1 MRLHLIWP
9 GKTRNA
15 HLRALFED
23 YSQRLSHF
31 ARCEITELRV
41 APSSDARAGIDRES
55 QRISDALSS
64 DDLSVLLD
72 SGGKQWSS
80 EELARQVQE
89 WGNRGIKSVAFIVG
103 GPDGVSPE
111 LFSQVT
117 KRWSLSRLTLTH
129 EMARVLLVEQLYRA
143 YAIIHRLPYVK

>member
-1 MRLHLIWP
+1 MRLHFIWP

-15 HLRALFED
+15 QLRALFED
-23 YSQRLSHF
+23 YLKRLSHF
-31 ARCEITELRV
+31 ARCETTELRMT
-41 APSSDARAGIDRES
+41 PGGDTRAGIDRES
-55 QRISDALSS
+55 QRISDALS
-64 DDLSVLLD
+64 DDDISVLLD
-72 SGGKQWSS
+72 PEGKEWSS

-89 WGNRGIKSVAFIVG
+89 WENRGIKSVAFVVG
-103 GPDGVSPE
+103 GPDGVSQE
-111 LFSQVT
+111 LLSQVN